1 MAHDVFVSYSQKDKP
16 IADAVVARLEQDGL
30 RCWVA
35 SRDIVPGA
43 SWGEA
48 IVNAI
53 SASKLM
59 VLILSDNSNRSRQV
73 VREVERAV
81 SEGVVIVPFRIDGVD
96 PTGAMAYFLATEHW
110 LDAMTP
116 PLEQHI
122 ERLAQTAALLVS
134 GEPVDAT
141 VLDQPPRLVGTPR
154 KPWWRRRNVL
164 VAGGGAVAGL
174 VAIVLLVVTLGNTA
188 PPADGNGDTTPS
200 APASEPAG
208 VVLEQVGQFRPSDL
222 RDPTSQTPAGLVHGF
237 AIDGSVLALA
247 NGVDG
252 VTRVA
257 IGDPTNPLP
266 MDTFGVY
273 DARAVAFA
281 DDYICALAGEQPATL
296 TIFPTDGTGGV
307 TLEPGALQS
316 GSLYNIAAADGYVY
330 VASHDYVGIIDVT
343 DPQSPTTAFEWEPQE
358 STGNPATVFVD
369 GDVAYFAAGWDGLY
383 VFDVRDAS
391 SPALLG
397 HWTSPDWI
405 IDVVVVDG
413 IAYAALGDSG
423 LATVDVSDPTNPVML
438 GSVATP
444 KFASDIAVGHGH
456 AFIGMYG
463 GASLGGI
470 AVIDVSEPTAPVVV
484 DAVASLQVVTDLA
497 VVGDHLFVTEE
508 SQGVIVFAIIEVDP

>member
-30 RCWVA
+30 RCWLA

-53 SASKLM
+53 SASRLM

-122 ERLAQTAALLVS
+122 ERLAQTAGLLVS
-134 GEPVDAT
+134 GEPVDSA
-141 VLDQPPRLVGTPR
+141 VLDRPPRMAAAPR
-154 KPWWRRRNVL
+154 RPWWQRRNVL
-164 VAGGGAVAGL
+164 VAAGGSV
-174 VAIVLLVVTLGNTA
+174 VAIVAVVFVLVTLGNDATPRESPTGA
-188 PPADGNGDTTPS
+188 TPS
-200 APASEPAG
+200 AVASDSPAVTLA
-208 VVLEQVGQFRPSDL
+208 QVGQFRPSDL
-222 RDPTSQTPAGLVHGF
+222 RDPTSQTPPGLVYGF
-237 AIDGSVLALA
+237 AIDDSVLALA

-257 IGDPTNPLP
+257 IGDLTNPIP

-281 DDYICALAGEQPATL
+281 GDYICAVTGEQPATV
-296 TIFPTDGTGGV
+296 TVFPTDGTGGV
-307 TLEPGALQS
+307 TLPEGTLSS
-316 GSLYNIAAADGYVY
+316 GTLYNLAAADGYVY

-343 DPQSPTTAFEWEPQE
+343 DPQNPTTAFEWQPE
-358 STGNPATVFVD
+358 SNTGNPANIFID
-369 GDVAYFAAGWDGLY
+369 GGIGYFAAGWDGLY
-383 VFDVRDAS
+383 VFDLANPAS
-391 SPALLG
+391 PSLLG
-397 HWTSPDWI
+397 HWNSPDWI

-438 GSVATP
+438 GSVETP
-444 KFASDIAVGHGH
+444 KFASDLDVGHGH
-456 AFIGMYG
+456 AFVGMYG

-470 AVIDVSEPTAPVVV
+470 AVIDVSEPAAPVVV
-484 DAVASLQVVTDLA
+484 DTVASLQSVTDVE
-497 VVGDHLFVTEE
+497 VVGDHLVVTEE
-508 SQGVIVFAIIEVDP
+508 SQGVIVFEITRTD